1 MTDAS
6 APSLSGTTRDR
17 FVAVAA
23 RLLDEGGLE
32 AVTLREV
39 GRRAGLSRA
48 APYRHF
54 DSKEGLLAAI
64 ASHDLRLLRSDL
76 DEAARKARKPIRA
89 VARMLDVHVAQ
100 ALDHPD
106 RYRLRFSAQF
116 KDREDAELSQAASD
130 ALETFVAATQRAI
143 DAGELPQQ
151 DPRQLAAL
159 LIATAHGVAE
169 LTNSGHLERDK
180 WGTDGA
186 GVLRHLLAAIAPETT
201 PARSAPGGR
210 ARSAPGRPSPIAS
223 GRQSASRRVPEDR

>member
-1 MTDAS
+1 MADAETTAVPAS
-6 APSLSGTTRDR
+6 TRDR

-23 RLLDEGGLE
+23 ALVDEGGVE

-64 ASHDLRLLRSDL
+64 AMRDLRQLRADL
-76 DEAARKARKPIRA
+76 DEVARRARKPIRA

-116 KDREDAELSQAASD
+116 RGRDDASLNEAAAD

-143 DAGELPQQ
+143 DAGELPPQ
-151 DPRQLAAL
+151 DARQLAAL

-169 LTNSGHLERDK
+169 LTNSGHLEHEK
-180 WGTDGA
+180 WGTDGP
-186 GVLRHLLAAIAPETT
+186 GILRRLLAAVASETAPTKPRT
-201 PARSAPGGR
+201 
-210 ARSAPGRPSPIAS
+210 
-223 GRQSASRRVPEDR
+223 SR